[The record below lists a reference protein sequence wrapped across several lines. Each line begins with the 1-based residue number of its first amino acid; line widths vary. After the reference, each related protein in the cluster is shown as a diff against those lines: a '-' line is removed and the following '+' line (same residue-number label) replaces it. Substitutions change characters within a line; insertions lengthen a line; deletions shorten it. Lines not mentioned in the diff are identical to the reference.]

1 MLRLQSGFILFDES
15 SQFVLDG
22 AYRDSEQRNKKDRG
36 YAVRQKLPEIGN
48 ELIFKKKKVSCFS
61 LLVTFTETRSDVDGQ
76 WFSHESEEQKQPP

>member
-48 ELIFKKKKVSCFS
+48 ELIFKKKKSVMF
-61 LLVTFTETRSDVDGQ
+61 LVTRNFHRD
-76 WFSHESEEQKQPP
+76 EE